1 MVSYPET
8 SIDPI
13 QKSLKGL
20 LFRGVEAMAF
30 WSQLVK
36 FQKLDSPIHQI
47 NQYPVDKCQGNQYY

>member
-20 LFRGVEAMAF
+20 LFRGVEGMAF
-30 WSQLVK
+30 WPQSFK
-36 FQKLDSPIHQI
+36 FQKLDSTIHQI
-47 NQYPVDKCQGNQYY
+47 NQYSVDTCQGS